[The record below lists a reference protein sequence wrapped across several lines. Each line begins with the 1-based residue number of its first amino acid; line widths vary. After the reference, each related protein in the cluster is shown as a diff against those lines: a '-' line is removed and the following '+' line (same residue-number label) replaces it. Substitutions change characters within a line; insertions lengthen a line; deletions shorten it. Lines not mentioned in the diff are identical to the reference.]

1 MLENCYKN
9 LEQFIG
15 EYSGVRNEKYD
26 IVYGL
31 DIRYKGKLYRMT
43 MDQMESADCVRQEF
57 EIKLNK
63 KLG

>member
-1 MLENCYKN
+1 MLENGYKS

-15 EYSGVRNEKYD
+15 EYSGVRNEKHD

-31 DIRYKGKLYRMT
+31 DFRYKGKLYRMT
-43 MDQMESADCVRQEF
+43 MDQMESDSVRQEF

>member
-1 MLENCYKN
+1 MLENGYKS

-15 EYSGVRNEKYD
+15 EYSGVINEKYD

-31 DIRYKGKLYRMT
+31 DFRYKGKLYRMT
-43 MDQMESADCVRQEF
+43 MGQMESDSVRQEF

-63 KLG
+63 K